1 MGTMFELRSI
11 HELNQRLDSLA
22 SRSFPAHM
30 NLEVA
35 AHAQM
40 PPPSDMEVMARQIH
54 RLKEQNRMLTE
65 EVGRKCN
72 AITNLEQEK
81 SVLIRQLF
89 QARSLAAGS
98 STGAGTGTPGYSR
111 PLSTAST
118 VSTIAMPP
126 QTLQQPLPVKKAK
139 IPPPT
144 LKKPPLM
151 RIPSVNDTSFM

>member
-1 MGTMFELRSI
+1 MTSRSI

-35 AHAQM
+35 AHTTQM

-72 AITNLEQEK
+72 AITNLG
-81 SVLIRQLF
+81 SVQIQ
-89 QARSLAAGS
+89 
-98 STGAGTGTPGYSR
+98 
-111 PLSTAST
+111 
-118 VSTIAMPP
+118 
-126 QTLQQPLPVKKAK
+126 
-139 IPPPT
+139 
-144 LKKPPLM
+144 
-151 RIPSVNDTSFM
+151 